1 MPKYLDELN
10 DPQKE
15 AVLHKDGPIMII
27 AGAGSGKTKVL
38 TTRIAHLMGYHKIDS
53 FNILALTFTNKAAAE
68 MKERIDRTLG
78 GTEAR
83 NLYVGTFHSVFARIL
98 RAEANKI
105 GYPNNFTIY
114 DTDDAKSVV
123 KTVINEMDLDD
134 KHYKPNIVYN
144 RISAAKNA
152 LVGPAEYINDWALQQ
167 EDSRANRPAI
177 GQIYDAYTKRCFK
190 NGAMDFDDL
199 LFKMY
204 LLLKNNVD
212 SLAKYQRKFKYIL
225 IDEYQDTNP
234 AQYEIIK
241 LLGAM
246 NENVCVVGDDAQ
258 SIYSFRGATIE
269 NILQFQKDYDDVKV
283 VKLEQNYRSTKNI
296 LHVANQIIGNN
307 KNQIEKKLFT
317 DNTEGEKIRLV
328 RTMTDND
335 EGKSVADTI
344 QEQKLRNHYFN
355 RDFAILYRTNAQSR
369 SFEEAL
375 RRMGIAYRIYGGI
388 SFYQRKEVKDLI
400 AYMRIV
406 VNQQDEEALKRIVNY
421 PVRGIGKTTLDKA
434 VLFANEKNLT
444 LWQILSNAGMYGFK
458 SGTLE
463 AIDNF
468 VTMIKMFQSELTKKN
483 AYEIAVLIG
492 KNTGLVKE
500 LFNDKTTEG
509 LARYENVQELLN
521 SIKEFVDN
529 PLTQGVINEDGEVI
543 QEDVVITNDGTLTTG
558 NKLGASLGAYLQQIV
573 LLTDAD
579 DNKGESDVVKLMTI
593 HAAKGL
599 EFPVVFVGG
608 LEETLFPNAMAINT
622 REELEEERRL
632 FYVAV
637 TRAKHKLWL
646 TYANARYRFGQ
657 LQQNESSRFLEEIP
671 EEYVDKSYAGGG
683 AKNTDSN
690 WGSAFQR
697 MNRGFGGG
705 ANNSWGD
712 GSAASRAEKQY
723 GTSPG
728 KSTPSYLAPK
738 APPKTVEHT
747 PSADFIASDTSNLQ
761 QGQKVEHQKFGFGTV
776 AKMEGAAHNPIATV
790 NFDLNGEKKIM
801 LNYAKL
807 RIVE

>member
-10 DPQKE
+10 QPQRE

-38 TTRIAHLMGYHKIDS
+38 TTRITHLMSVHKVDS

-68 MKERIDRTLG
+68 MKERIERTLG
-78 GTEAR
+78 NSEAR

-98 RAEANKI
+98 RTEANKI

-123 KTVINEMDLDD
+123 KTVVNELNLDD
-134 KHYKPNIVYN
+134 KQYKPNVVYN

-152 LVGPAEYINDWALQQ
+152 LVGPAEYANDWALQQ
-167 EDSRANRPAI
+167 EDNRANRSAI
-177 GQIYDAYTKRCFK
+177 AQIYDAYAKRCFK

-204 LLLKNNVD
+204 ILLKNNPD
-212 SLAKYQRKFKYIL
+212 ALSKYQRKFKYIL

-246 NENVCVVGDDAQ
+246 HENVCVVGDDAQ

-296 LHVANQIIGNN
+296 LHVANEIISNN
-307 KNQIEKKLFT
+307 KGQIEKKLFT
-317 DNTEGEKIRLV
+317 VKEEGEKIKLV

-335 EGKSVADTI
+335 EGKMVADSI
-344 QEQKLRNHYFN
+344 QELKLRNHFFN
-355 RDFAILYRTNAQSR
+355 KDFAILYRTNAQSR
-369 SFEEAL
+369 SFEESL
-375 RRMGIAYRIYGGI
+375 RRMGIAYRIYGGM
-388 SFYQRKEVKDLI
+388 SFYQRKEIKDFI
-400 AYMRIV
+400 AYLRII
-406 VNQQDEEALKRIVNY
+406 VNPRDEEALKRIINF
-421 PVRGIGKTTLDKA
+421 PARGIGKTTIDKA
-434 VLFANEKNLT
+434 ILFANENNLSF
-444 LWQILSNAGMYGFK
+444 WDILSNAAMYGFR

-463 AIDNF
+463 SIDGF

-483 AYEIAVLIG
+483 AYDLAVIVG
-492 KNTGLVKE
+492 KSTNIVKE
-500 LFNDKTTEG
+500 LFNDKTVEG

-521 SIKEFVDN
+521 SIKEFIETPSN
-529 PLTQGVINEDGEVI
+529 IEDGEVG
-543 QEDVVITNDGTLTTG
+543 D
-558 NKLGASLGAYLQQIV
+558 KSLGSYLQQIV
-573 LLTDAD
+573 LLTDSD
-579 DNKGESDVVKLMTI
+579 DDKENMDVVKLMTI

-608 LEETLFPNAMAINT
+608 LEETLFPNAMSINT

-632 FYVAV
+632 FYVAI
-637 TRAKHKLWL
+637 TRAEKHLYL
-646 TYANARYRFGQ
+646 SYANARYRFGQ
-657 LQQNESSRFLEEIP
+657 LQQNEPSRFIDEMP
-671 EEYVDKSYAGGG
+671 EEQIDRSYAGGA
-683 AKNTDSN
+683 AKNNAQTG
-690 WGSAFQR
+690 WGQGSAFER
-697 MNRGFGGG
+697 MNRGF
-705 ANNSWGD
+705 NSNT
-712 GSAASRAEKQY
+712 A
-723 GTSPG
+723 
-728 KSTPSYLAPK
+728 APK
-738 APPKTVEHT
+738 RESKPAYASAPARPQVKEHV
-747 PSADFIASDTSNLQ
+747 PSENFVASDISNLQ
-761 QGQKVEHQKFGFGTV
+761 AGQKVEHQKFGFGEV
-776 AKMEGAAHNPIATV
+776 MKMEGAAHNPIATIQ
-790 NFDLNGEKKIM
+790 FELNGEKKIM

-807 RIVE
+807 RILE